1 MCAYI
6 IHTIKSSLSQ
16 LYVCWK
22 HNVSMKND
30 DDNDYGKYAEH
41 AQTMSCTLTFGM
53 KFLGDPCTTIPEIE
67 PNTSVNKDDTSN
79 FYKKVTVPE

>member
-30 DDNDYGKYAEH
+30 DDNDYGKDVQHAQFA
-41 AQTMSCTLTFGM
+41 AQTMSCAAHLR
-53 KFLGDPCTTIPEIE
+53 DEILRGPLHNNSRNRTE
-67 PNTSVNKDDTSN
+67 YNRDKDDTSN
-79 FYKKVTVPE
+79 FY